1 MRIIIV
7 IIIIIII
14 NIITMII
21 EIIDIIAIILLRVS
35 LLLMTWSSVNIVFYL
50 FRYYYYY
57 YFFLLFTPRVV
68 HNTFRTYECRVRFFA
83 LFKGKESVVNGR
95 RGTRV
100 FSTFVVLLSSSR
112 PRRSVNTRRRLR
124 RNRGWKETVVNEAN
138 KKKKRKPIYSSG
150 AKDAFSTLN

>member
-50 FRYYYYY
+50 FRYYYY

>member
-1 MRIIIV
+1 
-7 IIIIIII
+7 
-14 NIITMII
+14 MII

-50 FRYYYYY
+50 FRYYYYF
-57 YFFLLFTPRVV
+57 FFLLFTPRVV

-124 RNRGWKETVVNEAN
+124 RNRG
-138 KKKKRKPIYSSG
+138 
-150 AKDAFSTLN
+150 